1 MKKTGYT
8 VELRF
13 RVPLHL
19 AEEARKAMAPYSV
32 GEIAGPARRRA
43 PAEGQD
49 DCQLTGLEI
58 ELLLRG

>member
-19 AEEARKAMAPYSV
+19 AEEARKAMAPYSL
-32 GEIAGPARRRA
+32 GEIADPARGRA
-43 PAEGQD
+43 GTASKD